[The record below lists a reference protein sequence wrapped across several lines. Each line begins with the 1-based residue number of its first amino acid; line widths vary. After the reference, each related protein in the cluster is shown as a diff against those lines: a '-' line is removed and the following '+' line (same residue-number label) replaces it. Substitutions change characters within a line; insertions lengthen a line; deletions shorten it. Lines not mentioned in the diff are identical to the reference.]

1 MGLAMLNPSAKLPA
15 NRMPVDMQRIRT
27 LKIMVLLLAGYFPLW
42 LPALFSSAY
51 LDSPLG
57 IVAALPFL
65 SVYLFN
71 LAGVP
76 GLLEHN
82 GACGWGWCAPT
93 MFGWTFIVAFWLFV
107 FWLAARLIES
117 LTSQPGETPDDTH

>member
-1 MGLAMLNPSAKLPA
+1 
-15 NRMPVDMQRIRT
+15 MQTIRT
-27 LKIMVLLLAGYFPLW
+27 IKIMAALLLGYFLIW

-51 LDSPLG
+51 LDSPIG
-57 IVAALPFL
+57 IIAALPFL
-65 SVYLFN
+65 SVYLFH

-93 MFGWTFIVAFWLFV
+93 VFGWIFIACFWFFM
-107 FWLAARLIES
+107 FWLAARLIEN
-117 LTSQPGETPDDTH
+117 LTRPSSGTPDSTP